1 MNFKFDADE
10 VAAAFRSFPDDET
23 VEKTLTTGAPKPKM

>member
-1 MNFKFDADE
+1 MCFKFDADDM
-10 VAAAFRSFPDDET
+10 ASASRSFPDDET